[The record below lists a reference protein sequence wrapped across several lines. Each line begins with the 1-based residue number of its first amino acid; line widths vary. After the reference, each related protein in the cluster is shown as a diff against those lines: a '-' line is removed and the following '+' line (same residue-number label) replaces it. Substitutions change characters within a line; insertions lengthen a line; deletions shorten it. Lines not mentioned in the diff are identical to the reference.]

1 MLSSSNFMVGI
12 HFCSGEIRNIG
23 FLTEAEACEK
33 EQSTPPCHRHTT
45 TPCCEDETI
54 LHHSDEL
61 KSSLSHVHAAAPLAT
76 NMVDFQVPVSEVVP
90 ESPASRTPYFLYDP
104 PGPSL
109 DITIANQVLLI

>member
-12 HFCSGEIRNIG
+12 HFCSGEIQNIG

-61 KSSLSHVHAAAPLAT
+61 KSSLSHVHAAAPLAMD
-76 NMVDFQVPVSEVVP
+76 MVDFEVLVSEVIP

-109 DITIANQVLLI
+109 DITITNQVLLI